1 MTEPFRP
8 DDDLVNAVL
17 DGEATPDERARVL
30 SDPDLRDRL
39 DELTRVRDLIAAAVP
54 PPDEATRD
62 DNIRRAIA
70 AGRRD
75 GDERVV
81 ALRSRRPGVPTWLA
95 AAAVIVLLL
104 AGGALLA
111 SVDGGDD
118 DAASLSS
125 GDESSGAGTEESAA
139 DAAEDAGGAATSD
152 TVRADELAR
161 DLGVVADDDELRESL
176 RLALDGDLDAF
187 EDDEVEPPTDETLS
201 TLPGEARAC
210 GEQATAAA
218 RPGPRRLFVAT
229 YDGAPAIV
237 YVYGPD
243 SDLRVVVVR
252 ADDCTLLSEFPA

>member
-1 MTEPFRP
+1 
-8 DDDLVNAVL
+8 
-17 DGEATPDERARVL
+17 VL

-62 DNIRRAIA
+62 DNIRRAIG
-70 AGRRD
+70 AGRRP
-75 GDERVV
+75 GAERVV
-81 ALRSRRPGVPTWLA
+81 ALRPRRSGVPTWLA

-111 SVDGGDD
+111 SVDGDDGD

-125 GDESSGAGTEESAA
+125 GDESSGAGSEDSAA
-139 DAAEDAGGAATSD
+139 DAAEGAGEAATSD

-161 DLGVVADDDELRESL
+161 DLGAVADDDELRESL
-176 RLALDGDLDAF
+176 RLTLDGDLDAF
-187 EDDEVEPPTDETLS
+187 EDEVDPPPGTLTDEDSFS

-210 GEQATAAA
+210 GEGATATA

-229 YDGAPAIV
+229 YDGVPAVV
-237 YVYGPD
+237 YVYGRPA